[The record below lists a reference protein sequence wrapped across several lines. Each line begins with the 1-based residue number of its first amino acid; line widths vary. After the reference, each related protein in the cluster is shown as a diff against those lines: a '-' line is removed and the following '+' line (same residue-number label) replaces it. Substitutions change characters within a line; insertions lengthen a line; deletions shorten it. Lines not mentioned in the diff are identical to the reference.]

1 MSTYITFGD
10 YQGQPR
16 TGSLFGELEP
26 IVFRPEQEEAI
37 SMALKQFC
45 SSTGR
50 GDQKV
55 FTPLTSYQQFLW
67 NAKMR
72 FGKTLCALEL
82 ARRMGVQRILI
93 VTHRPVVDEGWHD
106 DFKKIFNG
114 TNYRYATRT
123 EDEQSG
129 DFYALN
135 RRAMEGKGGFVFF
148 VSMQYLRLSE
158 LLNDK
163 TQAKNNVHNVDE
175 NYVASNENERL
186 KAEILKADWDLVVVD
201 EAHEG
206 TRTALGFRVINEY
219 LKKKSTKMLHLSGTP
234 FNLYEDFANNEIFT
248 WDYISEQKAKN
259 EWPHNHPGEPNPYAE
274 LPQMKIFTYDIS
286 ANLGNVL
293 DHDGL
298 FTFSEFFRT
307 WTGNPKADG
316 GTMPNGAKGKFVHE
330 LEVLKFLDLLCTK
343 DDENNFPFATDE
355 YRKQFRH
362 TLWVVSRIDEAKALA
377 ELLRQHPR
385 FRNRFK
391 VINVAGTK
399 ESDEQMDNALD
410 EVKRA
415 IGDIPEQ
422 TATITISCG
431 RLTTGVTIKPWTA
444 VLYLKG
450 GDRAATY
457 MQTIFRVQSPYV
469 TRDGKMKTSCCVFDF
484 MPDRTLKIVAET
496 SKFSSMAKAKA
507 KSNTEDEED
516 KTQETRDKETVAA
529 FVDLCP
535 LISMDGGRMAPLE
548 VGEIYKQLESVF
560 IDRLVTKGFDDP
572 CLYVQDELNK
582 IDPEI
587 LNAIGENG
595 GQAPDERR
603 QEAKPTVDLSHMTEE
618 QRKAWEENIKLKKAA
633 AAEAARK
640 KALRD
645 EEFRKMWEGWT
656 EQQRQD
662 FLQKEAEKQARRE
675 EAKKQREEFRKRI
688 TNIRGIALRIP
699 LLMYGGADAGDTT
712 EDLTVE
718 NFTRKIKDE
727 SWAEFMPKGITKQD
741 FNKIKRCFNAT
752 RFEEAGKRYREMTRE
767 ADYMHIW
774 ERIERITWIFDS
786 FRNPDKETVLTP
798 WRVVNMHMSDTLGGF
813 CFFNERFDGPN
824 EEIVEGTEG
833 KIFDFVET
841 HEPRFVDHGDVTITV
856 YGKIAKG
863 QGIASRILEINSKT
877 GLYPLYVAYTM
888 YRKLLEYYDKE
899 GVLDNPIET
908 LSISEEQAIWDDVV
922 SNNIYVITNTP
933 MAAHITQRTL
943 LGFREPSRKL
953 NIKSDKLIER
963 ATTERGDLVDSIKTI
978 GYWNG
983 TTNKTMIKF
992 DAVVGNPPYQ
1002 LRDKGECTSSTAIYP
1017 EFIELARS
1025 LSGNVSLITPS
1036 RWMTKQGRGLSE
1048 EWAEKMLKSNH
1059 FITIKDFLD
1068 ASDCFPRVEIKGG
1081 VCYFLY
1087 DEMYNGKCN
1096 YVIVQ
1101 NGHNKTKECF
1111 LCDWGMVIRDEKAD
1125 EILTK
1130 VSKIEGERYYE
1141 TRSFSHLV
1149 MARHQF
1155 DQGPLLST
1163 GWRGFNETKQGDYS
1177 IKCYLN
1183 KQLLAKGYGWVRLK
1197 DIPKNHKVIDM
1208 HKIYISKAYGA
1219 GETFPHQ
1226 IIGVPFYGEPNSV
1239 CTDTYIVIRPEQ
1251 GFVSETECQNVIS
1264 YMRTRL
1270 FRYMVFIKK
1279 KTQDAARDVYQFVPL
1294 QDFSQSWNDEKL
1306 YKKYDLSRE
1315 EISYIE
1321 SMIKAMDMTLFDGNE

>member
-1 MSTYITFGD
+1 MSTYTTFGQ
-10 YQGQPR
+10 YQGELK
-16 TGSLFGELEP
+16 TGSLFGDDEFKP

-37 SMALKQFC
+37 TMALQHFC
-45 SSTGR
+45 SSSGR
-50 GDQKV
+50 GADKV
-55 FTPLTSYQQFLW
+55 YTPLGTYQQFLW

-82 ARRMGVQRILI
+82 ARRMGVKRTLI
-93 VTHRPVVDEGWHD
+93 VTHRPVVDEGWHK
-106 DFKKIFNG
+106 DFKKIFHG
-114 TNYRYATRT
+114 TNYQYATRT
-123 EDEQSG
+123 DEGEQTG

-148 VSMQYLRLSE
+148 VSMQFLRLSE

-163 TQAKNNVHNVDE
+163 TQAKHNVTDTGE
-175 NYVASNENERL
+175 NYQASNDNERL

-206 TRTALGFRVINEY
+206 TRTALGFRVIDEY

-234 FNLYEDFANNEIFT
+234 FNLYEDFAKSEIFT
-248 WDYISEQKAKN
+248 WDYISEQQAKN
-259 EWPHNHPGEPNPYAE
+259 EWPVNHPGEPNPYAE

-286 ANLGNVL
+286 KNIGSVL

-307 WTGNPKADG
+307 WTGNPKSDG
-316 GTMPNGAKGKFVHE
+316 ATMPEGAKGKFVHE
-330 LEVLKFLDLLCTK
+330 DEVNKFLDLLCTK

-362 TLWVVSRIDEAKALA
+362 TLWVVSRIDEAKALTA
-377 ELLRQHPR
+377 LLRNHPK
-385 FRNRFK
+385 FKNRFK
-391 VINVAGTK
+391 VINVAGNK

-410 EVKRA
+410 EVKRS

-507 KSNTEDEED
+507 GKKSEEEED
-516 KTQETRDKETVAA
+516 KTQEARDKETVAA
-529 FVDLCP
+529 FVGLCP

-548 VGEIYKQLESVF
+548 VGQIYKQLESVF
-560 IDRLVTKGFDDP
+560 IDRLITKGFDDP
-572 CLYVQDELNK
+572 CLYVQEELNK

-587 LNAIGENG
+587 LNHIGENG

-603 QEAKPTVDLSHMTEE
+603 QDAKPTVDLSHMTEE
-618 QRKAWEENIKLKKAA
+618 QRKAWEENIKRKKAA

-645 EEFRKMWEGWT
+645 EEFRKMWDGWS
-656 EQQRQD
+656 EEQRQKY
-662 FLQKEAEKQARRE
+662 LQEEAEKQARRE

-712 EDLTVE
+712 EDLTVD

-727 SWAEFMPKGITKQD
+727 SWVEFMPKGITKQD

-767 ADYMHIW
+767 ADHMHISD
-774 ERIERITWIFDS
+774 RIERITWIFDS

-798 WRVVNMHMSDTLGGF
+798 WRVVNMHMSNTLGGY

-824 EEIVEGTEG
+824 EVIVEGTDG
-833 KIFDFVET
+833 KLFDFVET
-841 HEPRFVDHGDVTITV
+841 HEPRFVDHGEVTSTV
-856 YGKIAKG
+856 FSKIAEG
-863 QGIASRILEINSKT
+863 QGIASRVLEINSKT

-888 YRKLLEYYDKE
+888 YRQLLKHYDEK
-899 GVLDNPIET
+899 GLLDNPVDN

-922 SNNIYVITNTP
+922 ANNIYVITNTP
-933 MAAHITQRTL
+933 MAAHITRRTIM
-943 LGFREPSRKL
+943 GFREPDKKF

-963 ATTERGDLVDSIKTI
+963 VKSDPEALTKSIRSL
-978 GYWNG
+978 GYWNS
-983 TTNKTMIKF
+983 TTSKTMIEF

-1002 LRDKGECTSSTAIYP
+1002 GINHQQLYP
-1017 EFIELARS
+1017 YFYVLSKEL
-1025 LSGNVSLITPS
+1025 GHYVSLI
-1036 RWMTKQGRGLSE
+1036 
-1048 EWAEKMLKSNH
+1048 
-1059 FITIKDFLD
+1059 
-1068 ASDCFPRVEIKGG
+1068 FPIGWQEA
-1081 VCYFLY
+1081 
-1087 DEMYNGKCN
+1087 
-1096 YVIVQ
+1096 
-1101 NGHNKTKECF
+1101 KTANN
-1111 LCDWGMVIRDEKAD
+1111 LGMMNTEQIKAD
-1125 EILTK
+1125 EQIHFIDNRHNIFPKVAGVEWTNFIFWESGYDNQLNGLQKIYTDGINPVVKLIPWEVGTHQKPEEINKLVSLVKKSEKFVPMQKITSVRKPYGFSTDVIGNTDKYGLAPIYDSQNSPDDIRLYAKRYKVFFIPKDYKFLRKTGAIDKYKVFIPYAWGNMQGSYLGGAFSNIVVAKPYEVCTETFLESGCFNDFDTAMKHAKYVLTK
-1130 VSKIEGERYYE
+1130 
-1141 TRSFSHLV
+1141 F
-1149 MARHQF
+1149 ARA
-1155 DQGPLLST
+1155 LLFANKSSQHST
-1163 GWRGFNETKQGDYS
+1163 TAWGAVPVQDYS
-1177 IKCYLN
+1177 EDWWDEPISELDR
-1183 KQLLAKGYGWVRLK
+1183 RLFDK
-1197 DIPKNHKVIDM
+1197 YSIPEDIRHFILENIQPKNENNILM
-1208 HKIYISKAYGA
+1208 
-1219 GETFPHQ
+1219 
-1226 IIGVPFYGEPNSV
+1226 
-1239 CTDTYIVIRPEQ
+1239 
-1251 GFVSETECQNVIS
+1251 
-1264 YMRTRL
+1264 
-1270 FRYMVFIKK
+1270 
-1279 KTQDAARDVYQFVPL
+1279 
-1294 QDFSQSWNDEKL
+1294 
-1306 YKKYDLSRE
+1306 
-1315 EISYIE
+1315 
-1321 SMIKAMDMTLFDGNE
+1321 

>member
-1 MSTYITFGD
+1 MSTYTTFGQ
-10 YQGQPR
+10 YQGELK
-16 TGSLFGELEP
+16 TGSLFGDDEFKP

-37 SMALKQFC
+37 TLALQHFC
-45 SSTGR
+45 SSSGR
-50 GDQKV
+50 GADKV
-55 FTPLTSYQQFLW
+55 YTPLGTYQQFLW

-82 ARRMGVQRILI
+82 ARRMGVKRTLI
-93 VTHRPVVDEGWHD
+93 VTHRPVVDEGWHK
-106 DFKKIFNG
+106 DFKKIFYG
-114 TNYRYATRT
+114 TNYQYATRT
-123 EDEQSG
+123 DEGEQTG
-129 DFYALN
+129 DFFALN

-148 VSMQYLRLSE
+148 VSMQFLRLSE

-163 TQAKNNVHNVDE
+163 TQAKHNVTDTGE
-175 NYVASNENERL
+175 NYQASNDNERL

-206 TRTALGFRVINEY
+206 TRTALGFRVIDEY

-234 FNLYEDFANNEIFT
+234 FNLYEDFAKSEIFT
-248 WDYISEQKAKN
+248 WDYISEQQAKN
-259 EWPHNHPGEPNPYAE
+259 EWPINHPGEPNPYAE

-286 ANLGNVL
+286 KNIGNVL

-307 WTGNPKADG
+307 WTGNSKTDG
-316 GTMPNGAKGKFVHE
+316 PTTMPEGAKGKFVHE
-330 LEVLKFLDLLCTK
+330 DEVNKFLDLLCTK

-362 TLWVVSRIDEAKALA
+362 TLWVVSRIDEAKALTA
-377 ELLRQHPR
+377 LLRHHPK
-385 FRNRFK
+385 FKNRFK
-391 VINVAGTK
+391 VINVAGSK

-507 KSNTEDEED
+507 GKKSEEEED
-516 KTQETRDKETVAA
+516 KTQEARDKETVAA

-548 VGEIYKQLESVF
+548 VGQIYKQLESVF
-560 IDRLVTKGFDDP
+560 IDRLITKGFDDP
-572 CLYVQDELNK
+572 CLYVQEELNK

-587 LNAIGENG
+587 LNHIGENG

-603 QEAKPTVDLSHMTEE
+603 QDAKPTVDLSHMTEE
-618 QRKAWEENIKLKKAA
+618 QRKAWEENIKRKKAA

-645 EEFRKMWEGWT
+645 EEFRKMWEGWS
-656 EQQRQD
+656 EEQRQKY
-662 FLQKEAEKQARRE
+662 LQEEAEKQARRE

-712 EDLTVE
+712 EDLTVD

-727 SWAEFMPKGITKQD
+727 SWVEFMPKGITKQD

-767 ADYMHIW
+767 ADHMHIS
-774 ERIERITWIFDS
+774 ERIERITWIFNS

-798 WRVVNMHMSDTLGGF
+798 WRVVNMHMSDTLGGY

-841 HEPRFVDHGDVTITV
+841 HEPRFVDHGEVTTTAF
-856 YGKIAKG
+856 GKLAEG
-863 QGIASRILEINSKT
+863 RGLASRVLEINSKT

-888 YRKLLEYYDKE
+888 YRKLLKHYDE
-899 GVLDNPIET
+899 NGLLDNPVDN
-908 LSISEEQAIWDDVV
+908 LSISEEHAIWDDVV
-922 SNNIYVITNTP
+922 TNNIFVICNTP
-933 MAAHITQRTL
+933 MAAKITQRTL
-943 LGFREPSRKL
+943 VGFREPVKKL
-953 NIKSDKLIER
+953 HIKADQLIEL
-963 ATTERGDLVDSIKTI
+963 AKTSQKDLVKSIKTL
-978 GYWNG
+978 GYWLDDKR
-983 TTNKTMIKF
+983 NKTMITF

-1002 LRDKGECTSSTAIYP
+1002 IMDGGNRNSATPVYNV
-1017 EFIELARS
+1017 FVELSKDIAPKY
-1025 LSGNVSLITPS
+1025 LSMIMPS
-1036 RWMTKQGRGLSE
+1036 RWVVSGRGLDSFRD
-1048 EWAEKMLKSNH
+1048 KMFSDHKLQKLY
-1059 FITIKDFLD
+1059 DFSD
-1068 ASDCFPRVEIKGG
+1068 ASIVFPGIRIGGG
-1081 VCYFLY
+1081 VCYFLWNNSY
-1087 DEMYNGKCN
+1087 DSNEVEVYNLNNDHSFNTIKRPTLEFGLD
-1096 YVIVQ
+1096 
-1101 NGHNKTKECF
+1101 F
-1111 LCDWGMVIRDEKAD
+1111 FIRDNFVRNIVKKVNAVTGSKLSSRTLTQKPFGFRTNFED
-1125 EILTK
+1125 FSDHGEIKL
-1130 VSKIEGERYYE
+1130 Y
-1141 TRSFSHLV
+1141 
-1149 MARHQF
+1149 
-1155 DQGPLLST
+1155 
-1163 GWRGFNETKQGDYS
+1163 
-1177 IKCYLN
+1177 N
-1183 KQLLAKGYGWVRLK
+1183 KKSESG
-1197 DIPKNHKVIDM
+1197 I
-1208 HKIYISKAYGA
+1208 
-1219 GETFPHQ
+1219 
-1226 IIGVPFYGEPNSV
+1226 
-1239 CTDTYIVIRPEQ
+1239 
-1251 GFVSETECQNVIS
+1251 GFVSKDSITKNADLVDKWKVVTSRSTSVPEEDNGQVLRIAQTFISEPGSVVTESYVVVAVFDNENEANNCLKYLKTKFFRLLCQVVIVS
-1264 YMRTRL
+1264 PDVSSKTFQLVPIQNFKDSSDINWERNIDEIDEQLFAKYRL
-1270 FRYMVFIKK
+1270 NTLECRYIKSNI
-1279 KTQDAARDVYQFVPL
+1279 RSL
-1294 QDFSQSWNDEKL
+1294 E
-1306 YKKYDLSRE
+1306 
-1315 EISYIE
+1315 
-1321 SMIKAMDMTLFDGNE
+1321 